1 MKRLLMADEMRREFL
16 GGIRKNEAE
25 AVKAFVRANAGNA
38 LKTKPKGYGADHEN
52 IELLRLRNFTVGRKV
67 EDAEITGPKGMERV
81 LGLLS
86 CIVPFV
92 THLNSVVMPDGVME
106 DSDSDEGSS
115 EEASETDS
123 SGVDDE

>member
-1 MKRLLMADEMRREFL
+1 MSSGPTAA
-16 GGIRKNEAE
+16 IAPC
-25 AVKAFVRANAGNA
+25 AVIVVVARMSYTSRVAS
-38 LKTKPKGYGADHEN
+38 LICCLQGYGADHEN